1 MEIINFALKGENMTS
16 DNKKEPVMTWLSRL
30 EESEGAEVGESM
42 SKIINMASRSP
53 DVDGGWIVRNPKR
66 CEEAREWA
74 HPYIWTLLHRLRD
87 AGWVCNVAWDKGS
100 KSLSFEQ
107 APPA

>member
-1 MEIINFALKGENMTS
+1 MVSGFGWHHLTLAPEEELSIMEIINFALKGENMTS

-53 DVDGGWIVRNPKR
+53 DVDGGWIN
-66 CEEAREWA
+66 
-74 HPYIWTLLHRLRD
+74 
-87 AGWVCNVAWDKGS
+87 S
-100 KSLSFEQ
+100 
-107 APPA
+107 